1 MVLANDRDGGGS
13 GVIFK
18 LLQVEV
24 LKIRRSLALLMM
36 LACPLVVVVMV
47 IGMTLRNTPLTA
59 FNVTVW
65 GQVQLGITAL
75 WSYFMLPLYVALA
88 TSLVNGNE
96 HRNQTWRLML
106 TLPINQHQLFFAKA
120 LVAWLLI
127 VGSNMALM
135 VFVAIAI
142 LLVGAAGYPV
152 EGALGN
158 DLALLMLKIPIACLP
173 ILVVQHAISWRF
185 GNIVL
190 PLAVGVIATM
200 GIIQVGSSQYW
211 VYYPWSYV
219 LMSANGSSPLNQQ
232 HALLLA
238 VGIGLVLYGL
248 STVWLGRRE
257 VV

>member
-1 MVLANDRDGGGS
+1 M
-13 GVIFK
+13 FK
-18 LLQVEV
+18 LMQVEL

-36 LACPLVVVVMV
+36 LACPLVVVVLIMSV
-47 IGMTLRNTPLTA
+47 ILRNTPLAA
-59 FNVTVW
+59 FNVAVW

-75 WSYFMLPLYVALA
+75 WSYFMLPLYVALT

-127 VGSNMALM
+127 VGSNMALV
-135 VFVAIAI
+135 VFVAVAI
-142 LLVGAAGYPV
+142 VLVGAAGYPV
-152 EGALGN
+152 DGAFGN

-173 ILVVQHAISWRF
+173 ILIVQHAISWRF

-200 GIIQVGSSQYW
+200 GITQVGSSEYW

-219 LMSANGSSPLNQQ
+219 LMAVNGNSAPMQQ
-232 HALLLA
+232 HALVLA
-238 VGIGLVLYGL
+238 VGLGLVLYGL